1 MWCLL
6 DTSTRICKYKA
17 YSETVCLICN
27 SYNLKLQQK
36 KLDKRLYRQAAIV
49 GSEFQNQNAKTQI
62 NLYDSEEYKPESFR
76 RNYCC
81 YAFVQLVVNI

>member
-6 DTSTRICKYKA
+6 DTSTRICKYKV

-62 NLYDSEEYKPESFR
+62 I
-76 RNYCC
+76 
-81 YAFVQLVVNI
+81 NITILKSTNHFGETTVAMPLFSL